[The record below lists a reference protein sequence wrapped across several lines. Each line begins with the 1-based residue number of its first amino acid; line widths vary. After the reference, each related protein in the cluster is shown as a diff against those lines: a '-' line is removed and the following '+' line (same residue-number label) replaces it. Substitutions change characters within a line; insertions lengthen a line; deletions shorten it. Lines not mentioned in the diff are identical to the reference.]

1 MDIILIS
8 GNEPCSQAAAHFIG
22 NNNNHENKA
31 SAYDAL
37 ISTPSFCRYIKK
49 IFVKKMSRGLF
60 EVVYCDNENNIV
72 ASYSGDAGRI
82 PETLSDP
89 RVIEV
94 AEITYSP
101 LEYWR
106 KTRGM
111 TLKQLSEATGILIKS
126 ISRFETGER
135 ELKNASA
142 ETVLKLAKAL
152 GVSVEELLERGR

>member
-1 MDIILIS
+1 MDIILIN

-22 NNNNHENKA
+22 NNNRGNKA

-37 ISTPSFCRYIKK
+37 ISTPLFCQYIKK

-60 EVVYCDNENNIV
+60 EVAYCDNENHLV

-89 RVIEV
+89 RAVEV

-101 LEYWR
+101 LEFWR
-106 KTRGM
+106 KTKGM
-111 TLKQLSEATGILIKS
+111 TLKQLSEATGMMIKA

-152 GVSVEELLERGR
+152 GVSVEELLERSR

>member
-1 MDIILIS
+1 MNIILIS
-8 GNEPCSQAAAHFIG
+8 GNEPCSPKAAHFIG
-22 NNNNHENKA
+22 NNNRGNKA

-37 ISTPSFCRYIKK
+37 INTTSFSRYIKK
-49 IFVKKMSRGLF
+49 IFVKKMSRGMF
-60 EVVYCDNENNIV
+60 AVAYCDNENRLIT
-72 ASYSGDAGRI
+72 SYSGDAGRI

-111 TLKQLSEATGILIKS
+111 TLKQLSEASGIMVKS

>member
-1 MDIILIS
+1 MDIILIN
-8 GNEPCSQAAAHFIG
+8 GNEPCSQSAAYFIG
-22 NNNNHENKA
+22 NNNRGNKA

-37 ISTPSFCRYIKK
+37 INTTSFSRYIKK

-60 EVVYCDNENNIV
+60 EVAYCDNDNHLV

-101 LEYWR
+101 LEFWR
-106 KTRGM
+106 KTKGM
-111 TLKQLSEATGILIKS
+111 TLKQLSEASGIMVKS

>member
-1 MDIILIS
+1 
-8 GNEPCSQAAAHFIG
+8 
-22 NNNNHENKA
+22 
-31 SAYDAL
+31 
-37 ISTPSFCRYIKK
+37 
-49 IFVKKMSRGLF
+49 MSRGLF
-60 EVVYCDNENNIV
+60 EVAYCDDDNHLV

-101 LEYWR
+101 LEFWR
-106 KTRGM
+106 KTKGM
-111 TLKQLSEATGILIKS
+111 TLKKLSEATGMMIKA

-152 GVSVEELLERGR
+152 GVSVEELIK

>member
-1 MDIILIS
+1 MDIILIH

-60 EVVYCDNENNIV
+60 EVAYCCDNNNLV

-111 TLKQLSEATGILIKS
+111 TLKQLSEASGIMVKS

-152 GVSVEELLERGR
+152 GVSVEELIK